1 MGNRLT
7 IIPWHRKGERDAQI
21 WGRAALEL
29 WGGCLSH
36 LDEEKCLQQ
45 EVEQHV
51 SDDFADAGE
60 GVRLPARHFER
71 QVCDVLPAQTRASG

>member
-1 MGNRLT
+1 MLRIWRRTPARL
-7 IIPWHRKGERDAQI
+7 GFS
-21 WGRAALEL
+21 
-29 WGGCLSH
+29 SH
-36 LDEEKCLQQ
+36 LDEEQRLQQ

-71 QVCDVLPAQTRASG
+71 QIRDVLPAETGD